1 MVMLFQLML
10 EHDHETF
17 WLFQFFL
24 QKTVRAGPELRDP
37 HLPPQVSKEP
47 LEVRQALAAAAT
59 SSSPLGPRGAGE
71 GNANPVGCIPGWGGK
86 HWS

>member
-1 MVMLFQLML
+1 MLFQLMV

-37 HLPPQVSKEP
+37 PPQFFKQPPE
-47 LEVRQALAAAAT
+47 LREALAAPDIF
-59 SSSPLGPRGAGE
+59 SSPETALWVPEEPGRATPTPMGCVLGL
-71 GNANPVGCIPGWGGK
+71 GGK